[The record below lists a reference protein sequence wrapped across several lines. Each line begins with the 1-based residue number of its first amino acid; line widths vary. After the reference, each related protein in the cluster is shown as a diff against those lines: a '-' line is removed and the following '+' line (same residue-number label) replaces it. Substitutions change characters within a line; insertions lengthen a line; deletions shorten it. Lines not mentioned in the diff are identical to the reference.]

1 MEHTYSGP
9 PSAHFSLPFYRG
21 QKFELLSPGELEDL
35 VSHCLYCDKQM
46 FTPESRINHL
56 KSDHYEEYKRD
67 ITANYMEV
75 LRAHKTGK
83 QLELNPI
90 QQEAYIL
97 ATLEKATFNC
107 FSPLDTIEVDVMN
120 GQEISPS
127 FFSKLLNMVNIKN
140 PNFSKLVRVLTRSCT
155 LMHLNC
161 PEEITGFF
169 QSEVFFRQYIQLNMV
184 IDEIWVLRK
193 EEPALLEDW
202 KIKHKLIFKFRKT
215 LQGFLKKRFG
225 NYWVNDLKERAEMKR
240 KPVGN

>member
-1 MEHTYSGP
+1 MEMKQKY
-9 PSAHFSLPFYRG
+9 FG
-21 QKFELLSPGELEDL
+21 QKSELFGPGKLEDL
-35 VSHCLYCDKQM
+35 VSHCLYCNKQM
-46 FTPESRINHL
+46 FTLESRINHL

-67 ITANYMEV
+67 ITANYEEI
-75 LRAHKTGK
+75 LRTHKTGK
-83 QLELNPI
+83 QLKLNPI
-90 QQEAYIL
+90 EQEAYIM
-97 ATLEKATFNC
+97 ATLGKATFKC
-107 FSPLDTIEVDVMN
+107 FPPLDTIELDVIN
-120 GQEISPS
+120 GKEISLT

-140 PNFSKLVRVLTRSCT
+140 HSFPHLLRVLTRSCT
-155 LMHLNC
+155 LMNLNC